1 MNDYKQPLLNYLS
14 SLFDLSQDNFSFIG
28 HDFNSYMDEV
38 EDRLPHIAFSMYTS
52 EPSENQKDSD
62 LSEEILVDL
71 SYMVTMYTY
80 NVDDIINFETVLE
93 SNVRNGVD
101 LAAFCNDECMKKAR
115 LYIHPDIKFR
125 RSELDNG
132 AFKSRVRIYC
142 QNVTFS
148 KDVENPIRVNLD
160 KRTQLRVM
168 ENLYLLN
175 RLFNKYGEAVDKIK
189 SDSGLQSLT
198 DEDALLQA
206 DACVKQLLIT
216 KMTAKSQIEHQIAEI
231 YNFDDI
237 LETSLA
243 LRENDYAKCYGMMRK
258 RDIDLLEAARQL
270 GLEKKHD
277 QEEQKE
283 AEEKDENTRKIYSQ
297 IGDPEMNRYT
307 DRIVEK
313 VRADFNN
320 EIPVFGGS
328 TLSEFLLLDYEK
340 KLPCPCILVRD
351 DANFTLEHKYYCMKK
366 ADNTDIVRP
375 YSDKDLPIN
384 YGIYLF
390 AYDTDETRLKEV
402 KQRLTSLYGHGVKL
416 DIPSSRFENETYPLN
431 LSMKEEQINF
441 KKIERNDLPAL
452 FYYSLP
458 FPRVPAI
465 YHLHNISS
473 TEIKSNQRLQL
484 RMLQRAEFCLL
495 CDQKIRNDA
504 LSKLESSYAPLFR
517 PAPNRGLLGSAF
529 HALGSIIQT
538 PEYKEVKY
546 CIENRR
552 PVNRG
557 TFDKAFPKIVEV
569 YPTLYEKMMQG
580 YTPEQIKQ
588 ELEQLRDSYNNEWN
602 RICKQLCD
610 SQCKGVFKTL
620 NTNFENEAPSGRIR
634 NALIYYINYM
644 VGSFSFLL
652 DDANEAYKKYLE
664 EEAEKARI
672 AEEERRAREA
682 QRAEQNYYNSSNNG
696 TGKGIISTAIGTAI
710 GSHQVKKSVD
720 NQTKFMR
727 EEAERQQ
734 QEARRA
740 EYNRKHEEALR
751 SQREWEA
758 VKKANEE
765 RRRKGLPELPLPP
778 RSWY

>member
-14 SLFDLSQDNFSFIG
+14 SLFGLSQDNISFIKN
-28 HDFNSYMDEV
+28 DFNSYIDEV
-38 EDRLPHIAFSMYTS
+38 DGHLPHIAFSMHMC
-52 EPSENQKDSD
+52 EPSDNQEVAD
-62 LSEEILVDL
+62 LREEILADL

-93 SNVRNGVD
+93 STVRNGVD
-101 LAAFCNDECMKKAR
+101 LAAYCNDECMKKAR

-132 AFKSRVRIYC
+132 AFKSRIRISC

-148 KDVENPIRVNLD
+148 KDIENPIRVNLD

-168 ENLYLLN
+168 ENLFLLN
-175 RLFNKYGEAVDKIK
+175 RLFNKYGEAIDKIK
-189 SDSGLQSLT
+189 SDSGLKSLT
-198 DEDALLQA
+198 DEEALLQA
-206 DACVKQLLIT
+206 DVGAKQLLET
-216 KMTAKSQIEHQIAEI
+216 KLTTKSQIERQIAEI
-231 YNFDDI
+231 YNFGDI
-237 LETSLA
+237 LETSLV
-243 LRENDYAKCYGMMRK
+243 LRENDYIKCYVMMVK

-270 GLEKKHD
+270 GLEKEQE

-283 AEEKDENTRKIYSQ
+283 AEEKDEKTRKIYSQ
-297 IGDPEMNRYT
+297 IGDPEINRYT

-313 VRADFNN
+313 VRADFNS
-320 EIPVFGGS
+320 EISVFGGS

-340 KLPCPCILVRD
+340 KLPCPCVLIRD
-351 DANFTLEHKYYCMKK
+351 DANFTLEHRYYCMKK

-402 KQRLTSLYGHGVKL
+402 NQRLASLYGHGVNL
-416 DIPSSRFENETYPLN
+416 DIPSSRFENETYSLS
-431 LSMKEEQINF
+431 LSMKEEQISY
-441 KKIERNDLPAL
+441 KRIERNDLPAL

-458 FPRVPAI
+458 FPRVPAV

-504 LSKLESSYAPLFR
+504 LSKLESSYAPMFR
-517 PAPNRGLLGSAF
+517 PAPSRGLLGSAF

-569 YPTLYEKMMQG
+569 YPTLYEKMMRG

-602 RICKQLCD
+602 STLKQLCD

-620 NTNFENEAPSGRIR
+620 DTNFENEAPSGRIR

-672 AEEERRAREA
+672 AEEERREREA
-682 QRAEQNYYNSSNNG
+682 QRAEERYYNNKSSNGSNSPGILKMAAGVALGNKLSQPKERKDGKKDLYGTSVCQRCKKKPNG
-696 TGKGIISTAIGTAI
+696 IGGTYTPTSCI
-710 GSHQVKKSVD
+710 GCPASLGCTQKVPKS
-720 NQTKFMR
+720 
-727 EEAERQQ
+727 
-734 QEARRA
+734 
-740 EYNRKHEEALR
+740 Y
-751 SQREWEA
+751 
-758 VKKANEE
+758 
-765 RRRKGLPELPLPP
+765 
-778 RSWY
+778 